1 MDLEKQNK
9 KKAVKPKTQE
19 IKEPDSSSSS
29 SEYESD
35 SESDKVDYNPI
46 QRYKEEKPM
55 VIKRE

>member
-19 IKEPDSSSSS
+19 IKEPDSSSS